1 MIRYDQPRT
10 VDSDG
15 GISSPALAPG
25 KRTLTQGLAPR
36 RAPAP
41 SDAPTEAAAETSSG
55 ADTSSHDPQG
65 LAPFDDPF
73 GLHLPTASQGTAPTA
88 SAIDAAARAGFGDVS
103 AARLHTGPQAHAMAD
118 SIGARAV
125 TIGSDVHFAAGEYQP
140 DTADGAALLG
150 HELAHVAQQRGA
162 AVTSIAAKLR
172 TNGADDHAEH
182 EADDAGATFAA
193 AFQGAQV
200 APVSLTAAPASIA
213 PQRGRKPGATMN
225 AALKVTAY
233 DQGGKPIETWQ
244 SRARWEGALPV
255 HYEGTNTGGRWT
267 WDNSGATSVMV
278 NADDSGRGGRPV
290 QAWAA
295 SKKAARVVI
304 HVASLDDVT
313 ELDALDLADLRDP
326 KARGRFVNGSDA
338 VGNALPEEHA
348 GDGSSVKVN
357 DDATATAKRRRA
369 PQDGGSTAG
378 DDQQTTG
385 GTGPKTDGP
394 HALPGADTSTGQG
407 DTARDGANT
416 DAPADG
422 QDLDADESGDE
433 EAEADDFDQVLDA
446 EIAQLLADLGQ
457 PANGDGN
464 GTMGAGDIGGTTGD
478 NTRPDGYG
486 KGGRGA
492 VYEGAENKS
501 PDANPKGADVA
512 DETVG
517 GEVDPTATT
526 SGRPGGEDGG
536 EAGGVLGGS
545 GIGIF
550 GFTISIPE
558 SLVGPVEIALIIDDG
573 NIAGFGVGTVRKALE
588 EATEHAIERGV
599 KKGTIAATRR
609 ALKREAAQEVA
620 KRMRA
625 LRKELAAARRLPAQQ
640 LSKRQRALLKEWGQL
655 TREETKRAMRVTAWQ
670 MERRF
675 FDETLK
681 AARKEAKTL
690 RRGIRRTKDLGKRA
704 DLAHKLKAAD
714 NLADAA
720 SVKPI
725 AGRLPVNHRYA
736 GQDFPKDKLP
746 PDYRAKGVHVNADGF
761 PEFEPYAMTLPN
773 GKKRIHVELTG
784 GRTPDEKI
792 ANRLC
797 GFDERPRGYTWHHDA
812 ITGDMMLVPSELH
825 RAVSHTG
832 DAAVWRHV
840 NGVEEYGQ

>member
-1 MIRYDQPRT
+1 MNLFDRLRATEDAQGT
-10 VDSDG
+10 N
-15 GISSPALAPG
+15 SSPASIAPG
-25 KRTLTQGLAPR
+25 KRTLTQGIPPRAMAAPS
-36 RAPAP
+36 PSAP
-41 SDAPTEAAAETSSG
+41 SDVEPEHTAAAE
-55 ADTSSHDPQG
+55 
-65 LAPFDDPF
+65 LAPLDDPF
-73 GLHLPTASQGTAPTA
+73 GMHLIGASPAAAPTA
-88 SAIDAAARAGFGDVS
+88 ATIDAAARAGFGDIS
-103 AARLHTGPQAHAMAD
+103 GARLHTGAEAHAAAD
-118 SIGARAV
+118 AIGARAI
-125 TIGSDVHFAAGEYQP
+125 TIGSDIHFAAGEYQP

-162 AVTSIAAKLR
+162 AVTGMAAKLR
-172 TNGADDHAEH
+172 TNGVDDDAEH
-182 EADDAGATFAA
+182 EADHAGDTFAA
-193 AFQGAQV
+193 ALRGAQV
-200 APVSLTAAPASIA
+200 APVSLSAAPTTIA
-213 PQRGRKPGATMN
+213 PQRGRKPTATMN

-233 DQGGKPIETWQ
+233 DQAGKPIETWQ

-255 HYEGTNTGGRWT
+255 HYQGTNTGGRWT
-267 WDNSGATSVMV
+267 WDNTGATSVMV
-278 NADDSGRGGRPV
+278 NADDNGRGGRPV

-357 DDATATAKRRRA
+357 DDATATAKRRRTPA
-369 PQDGGSTAG
+369 GGRAG
-378 DDQQTTG
+378 DDQQTTD
-385 GTGPKTDGP
+385 GTGPKADG
-394 HALPGADTSTGQG
+394 ASAAPGADTGTGTG
-407 DTARDGANT
+407 DTSRDGA
-416 DAPADG
+416 DAAPSDG
-422 QDLDADESGDE
+422 QDLDADEAGAED
-433 EAEADDFDQVLDA
+433 AEAADFDRALDN

-457 PANGDGN
+457 PADGEGN
-464 GTMGAGDIGGTTGD
+464 GTMGAGDVGGTTGE

-492 VYEGAENKS
+492 VYEGGANKS
-501 PDANPKGADVA
+501 PDANPNGADVA
-512 DETVG
+512 DDTVG

-536 EAGGVLGGS
+536 GKGGVLGGS

-550 GFTISIPE
+550 GFTISVPE
-558 SLVGPVEIALIIDDG
+558 SLVGSVEIALIIDDG

-588 EATEHAIERGV
+588 EVTERAVERSI
-599 KKGTIAATRR
+599 KKGTVAATRR
-609 ALKREAAQEVA
+609 ALKREAAKEVA
-620 KRMRA
+620 KRMRI

-655 TREETKRAMRVTAWQ
+655 TREETARAMRVTGWQ

-681 AARKEAKTL
+681 AARKEAKGL

-704 DLAHKLKAAD
+704 DLADKLKTAD
-714 NLADAA
+714 NIADAA
-720 SVKPI
+720 SVKPV
-725 AGRLPVNHRYA
+725 AGRLPINHRYA
-736 GQDFPKDKLP
+736 GQDFPREKLP
-746 PDYRAKGVHVNADGF
+746 PEYQAKGVHINADGF

-773 GKKRIHVELTG
+773 GKKRVHVELTG

-797 GFDERPRGYTWHHDA
+797 GFDDKPRGYTWHHDA
-812 ITGDMMLVPSELH
+812 ISGDMMLVPTELH

-840 NGVEEYGQ
+840 NGVEEYGP

>member
-1 MIRYDQPRT
+1 MISYERPLAS
-10 VDSDG
+10 DSERDG
-15 GISSPALAPG
+15 SDRGPAIAPG
-25 KRTLTQGLAPR
+25 KRTLTQGIAPR
-36 RAPAP
+36 WARAVGEGQSGTT
-41 SDAPTEAAAETSSG
+41 SDASS
-55 ADTSSHDPQG
+55 ASPATI
-65 LAPFDDPF
+65 APVDDPF
-73 GLHLPTASQGTAPTA
+73 GLHLVGQGGGAAPGA
-88 SAIDAAARAGFGDVS
+88 AAVDAAARAGFGDIS
-103 AARLHTGPQAHAMAD
+103 AARLHMGPEAHAIAD

-125 TIGSDVHFAAGEYQP
+125 TIGSDVHFAGGEYQP
-140 DTADGAALLG
+140 GTADGAALLG

-162 AVTSIAAKLR
+162 AVTGIAAKLR
-172 TNGADDHAEH
+172 TNAPDDHAEH

-193 AFQGAQV
+193 AFRGAQV
-200 APVSLTAAPASIA
+200 APVSLTAAPTSVA

-255 HYEGTNTGGRWT
+255 HYEGRNAGGGWT

-278 NADDSGRGGRPV
+278 NADEQGRGGRPV

-295 SKKAARVVI
+295 SKKATRVVI

-348 GDGSSVKVN
+348 GDGSTVKVN
-357 DDATATAKRRRA
+357 DNADADAKRRRA
-369 PQDGGSTAG
+369 RDDGANTTG
-378 DDQQTTG
+378 DDTQTTS
-385 GTGPKTDGP
+385 GTGPAVEGP
-394 HALPGADTSTGQG
+394 HANPGAATGTGTG
-407 DTARDGANT
+407 DAARDGADT
-416 DAPADG
+416 AAPSDG
-422 QDLDADESGDE
+422 QDLDAAETVTE
-433 EAEADDFDQVLDA
+433 AAEADDFDHALDA
-446 EIAQLLADLGQ
+446 EIAQLLADLDQ
-457 PANGDGN
+457 PAAGAGN
-464 GTMGAGDIGGTTGD
+464 GRMGAGDVDGTTGD
-478 NTRPDGYG
+478 NARPDGHG

-492 VYEGAENKS
+492 VYDGAENKS

-512 DETVG
+512 DTTVG

-536 EAGGVLGGS
+536 ETGGVLGGS
-545 GIGIF
+545 GIGLF

-588 EATEHAIERGV
+588 EATERAVERGV
-599 KKGTIAATRR
+599 KKGTVAATRR
-609 ALKREAAQEVA
+609 ALKREAAEAVA
-620 KRMRA
+620 RRMRA
-625 LRKELAAARRLPAQQ
+625 LRKELATARRLPANQ

-675 FDETLK
+675 FDETLR

-714 NLADAA
+714 NMADAA
-720 SVKPI
+720 RVKPV
-725 AGRLPVNHRYA
+725 AGRLPINHRYA
-736 GQDFPKDKLP
+736 GQDFPRERLP
-746 PDYRAKGVHVNADGF
+746 PEYQAKGVHINADGF
-761 PEFEPYAMTLPN
+761 PEFEPHAMTLPN
-773 GKKRIHVELTG
+773 GKKRVHVELTG

-792 ANRLC
+792 ANRLA
-797 GFDERPRGYTWHHDA
+797 GLDETPVDFTWHHDA
-812 ITGDMMLVPSELH
+812 ITGDMMLIPTDLH
-825 RAVSHTG
+825 DAVRHTG

-840 NGVEEYGQ
+840 NGVEDYGK